1 MVYGLSIILIV
12 PLIYV
17 LNNPNYFVFSFFI
30 SGLLSFFIFNLSKRL
45 NNEKI
50 ISILIFLIPIPIF
63 FSIFDGNKNFLF
75 KFLNEELIPKNL
87 FEISVHLP
95 ISCLVLPFLLVA
107 LLNNQK
113 NISNTIYFVT
123 LSFFI
128 ALTSLTYT
136 DRINFFNFV
145 NLLQFYIPLIAIVC
159 GEIIGSNEKLN
170 SKFMKYFFIVVS
182 IVMLLQIIFTIFY
195 ETNSL
200 NPNIFLF
207 YIYQSEQ
214 YSSLAIILIF
224 FIFIQRQII
233 KYQSI
238 YSYKIYLPFFL
249 LLLYVYL
256 SKNLLI
262 YLYLIFYIS
271 FLAIIIKKYLVPK
284 IIFVAISLFLL
295 YYSYDKITFDIDTFL
310 KYKIN
315 YYQTYYLE
323 ITKNINNFLFGSNAV
338 GELYNNISG
347 IFNYYLDFIYNF
359 GFLAITPLFALIFLT
374 IRNTYKTRKLLILDK
389 YNLSL
394 FLIILIIL
402 FIDSFLKV
410 SLKQPYI
417 GIIIYFIWGVYY
429 SRIKNLNK

>member
-1 MVYGLSIILIV
+1 
-12 PLIYV
+12 
-17 LNNPNYFVFSFFI
+17 
-30 SGLLSFFIFNLSKRL
+30 
-45 NNEKI
+45 
-50 ISILIFLIPIPIF
+50 
-63 FSIFDGNKNFLF
+63 
-75 KFLNEELIPKNL
+75 
-87 FEISVHLP
+87 
-95 ISCLVLPFLLVA
+95 
-107 LLNNQK
+107 
-113 NISNTIYFVT
+113 
-123 LSFFI
+123 
-128 ALTSLTYT
+128 
-136 DRINFFNFV
+136 
-145 NLLQFYIPLIAIVC
+145 
-159 GEIIGSNEKLN
+159 
-170 SKFMKYFFIVVS
+170 
-182 IVMLLQIIFTIFY
+182 
-195 ETNSL
+195 
-200 NPNIFLF
+200 
-207 YIYQSEQ
+207 SEQ

-402 FIDSFLKV
+402 FIDS
-410 SLKQPYI
+410 
-417 GIIIYFIWGVYY
+417 
-429 SRIKNLNK
+429 